1 MLKKPVGKRFRSTF
15 RLSTGF
21 NHFKQDTG
29 IEPVTECA
37 LIGLNTDFLN
47 FRVNFRVNYF
57 SFKAV
62 LVRIH
67 TMPSSTK

>member
-1 MLKKPVGKRFRSTF
+1 MRSPT
-15 RLSTGF
+15 
-21 NHFKQDTG
+21 KQDTG
-29 IEPVTECA
+29 IEPVTEYA

-57 SFKAV
+57 SFKAA
-62 LVRIH
+62 LVRIP